1 MALASTFQLWFYFTA
16 LLLPDVNTVVP
27 GLEDDDELA
36 ALPTR
41 LYTSPPCSS
50 LTSGFH
56 GVPPELMWTHICL
69 QHPEVHAYGFPPM
82 VLVPRPAVL
91 RSWVWIQEPAVLTDD
106 SLCC

>member
-1 MALASTFQLWFYFTA
+1 MALASTFQLWFYFTVKYTTGIGLLVLRSILA

-50 LTSGFH
+50 LTSGFR
-56 GVPPELMWTHICL
+56 GVPPN
-69 QHPEVHAYGFPPM
+69 
-82 VLVPRPAVL
+82 
-91 RSWVWIQEPAVLTDD
+91 
-106 SLCC
+106 